1 MITCVCC
8 VIGVAGYKRLR
19 DTARDVHVRLLSRT
33 VLERTAKES
42 DSLVRKRLPN
52 IRVYTPKYRRARE
65 ILRESV
71 QTIG

>member
-1 MITCVCC
+1 MRCI
-8 VIGVAGYKRLR
+8 IGVAGFKHPKNVILGVYINY
-19 DTARDVHVRLLSRT
+19 LSRI

-42 DSLVRKRLPN
+42 DSLVGEKL
-52 IRVYTPKYRRARE
+52 IKVRVFIPKYRRARE

>member
-1 MITCVCC
+1 M
-8 VIGVAGYKRLR
+8 GVAGYACLLSTESNVTIRS
-19 DTARDVHVRLLSRT
+19 LSRT

-42 DSLVRKRLPN
+42 DSLVREKSPN
-52 IRVYTPKYRRARE
+52 VRMYIPKYRRARE

>member
-1 MITCVCC
+1 MGYERLKNAVFS
-8 VIGVAGYKRLR
+8 VIVM
-19 DTARDVHVRLLSRT
+19 VLSLI

-42 DSLVRKRLPN
+42 DSLVSEKLHNVRASKPE
-52 IRVYTPKYRRARE
+52 YRRARE